1 MTIRRRTI
9 IAMSVVAA
17 SCAAS
22 TRIVGAQGL
31 RSADEQRAQQIL
43 NGLPQHS
50 YYEIMLRLAEISTKG
65 STGENFNARWRSA
78 RNPLIAKL
86 FQDVGYS
93 DPVYDNCAPWCA
105 VALAWCLQRDGRPLP
120 SNPVASQSY
129 LHYGTPV
136 ETPRLGDICIFT
148 DVEDA
153 SIGHVGLFVGFA
165 GADKVTVLGGNQKGD
180 VDTRCG
186 PGFLNSYITFEDV
199 EINRSRRLTDNGLY
213 LRQIRR
219 PPERTDTMI
228 ASRGAGVE
236 ANGSGPAPATPV
248 RASSPAARG
257 ALRAPNDIRL
267 ADFSRLLPT
276 PADVA
281 SSLKA
286 AQALPPIVG
295 QTATGLLVGAL
306 GWATYRSAGR
316 ERAAISALSEQ
327 AELHALRQ
335 LEMARKIAHPTS
347 GPPVAQGGGA
357 YLEEVKAFALL
368 IATAFK
374 QVPISKVRSSTTP
387 DEIRRRLEAL
397 EATAPGNPAAILAL
411 LRVKLAIVRLLNH
424 IARQSRRTLAYRALF
439 DGEVTPALREL
450 LDVLQVELS
459 PEEHRLVIETPVYT
473 RPRWL
478 RALTPKRQKIVTAP
492 QLA

>member
-31 RSADEQRAQQIL
+31 HSVDEQRAQQLL
-43 NGLPQHS
+43 NDLPKHG
-50 YYEIMLRLAEISTKG
+50 YYDIMLRLAEISTKG
-65 STGENFNARWRSA
+65 STGESFNARWRAA

-120 SNPVASQSY
+120 PNPIASQSY

-148 DVEDA
+148 DVDDA

-199 EINRSRRLTDNGLY
+199 DINRARRMTDNGLY

-219 PPERTDTMI
+219 PPNRTDVMI
-228 ASRGAGVE
+228 AAQGGGA
-236 ANGSGPAPATPV
+236 SPTPV
-248 RASSPAARG
+248 GVKTGRVPPANASTEVTGRG
-257 ALRAPNDIRL
+257 REGAVDIRL
-267 ADFSRLLPT
+267 ADLSRLLPSS
-276 PADVA
+276 ADFAKGVRTVG
-281 SSLKA
+281 S
-286 AQALPPIVG
+286 LPPVVG
-295 QTATGLLVGAL
+295 QTAMALVIGAL
-306 GWATYRSAGR
+306 GWTAYRSAGR
-316 ERAAISALSEQ
+316 ERAAKEALSTQDEVS
-327 AELHALRQ
+327 AHRQ
-335 LEMARKIAHPTS
+335 LALVEKLA
-347 GPPVAQGGGA
+347 GPVTGSADDADA
-357 YLEEVKAFALL
+357 YRDTAKAFALL
-368 IATAFK
+368 LANAFK
-374 QVPISKVRSSTTP
+374 QVPIAKIRKSSAP
-387 DEIRRRLEAL
+387 DELRRRLDQL
-397 EATAPGNPAAILAL
+397 EASAPSRLEVIVAL
-411 LRVKLAIVRLLNH
+411 SRVKLAVVRLLNH
-424 IARQSRRTLAYRALF
+424 ISRQSRRTPAYCALF
-439 DGEVTPALREL
+439 DGEVTPSLRDLLAALK
-450 LDVLQVELS
+450 VELS
-459 PEEHRLVIETPVYT
+459 PEDYRFIIETPVYT
-473 RPRWL
+473 RPRWI
-478 RALTPKRQKIVTAP
+478 RILTPKRRKIETAP